1 MSGMGRADNI
11 TNWCAKFPQWNLY
24 RRDKAAGANAL
35 CVALVLSGTNNLDTA
50 KALVDAG
57 LDVTK
62 KTASTGTMAL
72 HNAAANSDADDSAIR
87 YLLGLPGVRALVNA
101 RMRGKSFKWRVQ
113 FMVAR
118 LLVRLG
124 SKKAI
129 LRNVCDW
136 PMMTPLMTAAR
147 NGNSAVVKVLIEEGG
162 ADITLRNARGLT
174 ALDLLVGGDNAL
186 EETRRLL
193 ATGGN
198 TANVSNVQQRGG
210 RQRRRAVS
218 EEKYQTNETPPLQP
232 TCTLTQTTLT
242 TKETG
247 TETVT

>member
-1 MSGMGRADNI
+1 
-11 TNWCAKFPQWNLY
+11 
-24 RRDKAAGANAL
+24 
-35 CVALVLSGTNNLDTA
+35 
-50 KALVDAG
+50 
-57 LDVTK
+57 
-62 KTASTGTMAL
+62 
-72 HNAAANSDADDSAIR
+72 
-87 YLLGLPGVRALVNA
+87 
-101 RMRGKSFKWRVQ
+101 
-113 FMVAR
+113 MVAR

-162 ADITLRNARGLT
+162 AYITLRNARGLT

-198 TANVSNVQQRGG
+198 TANVSNVQRRGG
-210 RQRRRAVS
+210 RQRGRAVS
-218 EEKYQTNETPPLQP
+218 EEKYQSNETPPLQP